1 MRSIHVIFSAA
12 LVALSLSAVACGGAD
27 EGATNADDTDSA
39 DYTAAKPVA
48 LTHADNKKTV
58 HVKAGQKV
66 ALTLSQNASTGYM
79 WMITDEGG
87 LSKATQTTNPGDVHK
102 PGSSGT
108 DTFTWKTTG
117 KSGKHTIK
125 LILQRPWAELSP
137 PADTFTVTL
146 DIASSTPAS
155 KMCGGFAGIQCG
167 ATEFCSYTK
176 IAACGAGDMSG
187 TCQPLPDMC
196 PMVIMPVCGCDGK
209 THNNSCEA
217 NRAHTSVASDGPC
230 AHK

>member
-1 MRSIHVIFSAA
+1 MRPIHFMFSAA

-27 EGATNADDTDSA
+27 EGQNAADDSNSA
-39 DYTAAKPVA
+39 DVTAAKPVM
-48 LTHADNKKTV
+48 LTHANDEKTV
-58 HVKAGQKV
+58 HVTAGQKV
-66 ALTLSQNASTGYM
+66 ELTLSQNASTGYM

-87 LSKATQTTNPGDVHK
+87 LNKATQTTTPGDVHR

-146 DIASSTPAS
+146 DIAASAPAS

-176 IAACGAGDMSG
+176 VAACGAGDMSG
-187 TCQPLPDMC
+187 TCQPLPDLC
-196 PMVIMPVCGCDGK
+196 PMVVMPVCGCDGK
-209 THNNSCEA
+209 TYNNYCEA
-217 NRAHTSVASDGPC
+217 NRGHVSVASDGPC